1 MIGKIKGILVE
12 VENNQGLIETTSG
25 VSYQVFLTQA
35 VLRSTEVNSKIDV
48 FTYLQV
54 REDALVL
61 FGFGTKDDL
70 FFFKMLL
77 TVPGVGPKTAYS
89 VVSIS
94 DSDKIMQ
101 AVKNQEVEKLTQIP
115 GLGRKTALKII
126 LELSPKFKDE
136 LRMDKI
142 YLSEDDKLVID
153 ALVSLGLS
161 KHESAK
167 LLDKVDR
174 KLSVEKRIKAALNLA
189 TSARKEK

>member
-12 VENNQGLIETTSG
+12 VENNSGLIETASG
-25 VSYQVFLTQA
+25 VSYQVFLTQS
-35 VLRSTEVNSKIDV
+35 VLRNTKVNSNIDV
-48 FTYLQV
+48 YTYLQV

-61 FGFGTKDDL
+61 FGFGSKDDL

-94 DSDKIMQ
+94 DSEKIME

-136 LRMDKI
+136 LRIDKI
-142 YLSEDDKLVID
+142 YLSEDDKLVVD

-174 KLSVEKRIKAALNLA
+174 ELSVEKRIKAALNLA
-189 TSARKEK
+189 TSGRKEK